1 MCSNNPAW
9 MSVSLYLKGT
19 YLGAGSDL
27 SRKATLESPVYF
39 SGAYWPPS
47 TTINDS
53 LSLPCSHTHPHTH
66 NNWKPVYGVA
76 AHIKLSRGHYEP
88 TKPQEK
94 KVQTQFLTRVVKTYI
109 PKLFPLW
116 LLTYCR
122 WISSSSLPHRKVWL
136 LELGADASAILMQQD
151 GIGNN
156 DKHVSSSKWEPRQS
170 TK

>member
-1 MCSNNPAW
+1 MSMCSNNPAW

-39 SGAYWPPS
+39 SYWPPS
-47 TTINDS
+47 TTINDY
-53 LSLPCSHTHPHTH
+53 LSLPCSHTHRHTH

-94 KVQTQFLTRVVKTYI
+94 KVQTR
-109 PKLFPLW
+109 
-116 LLTYCR
+116 
-122 WISSSSLPHRKVWL
+122 ISSSSLPHRKVWL
-136 LELGADASAILMQQD
+136 LELGADASAVLMQQD